1 MINSVTISTAAR
13 LAIEEID
20 MSMTETTKLRPDM
33 SRKEA
38 VRAFHAMREE
48 FIRVEAERA
57 ELQKRIKSV
66 DEVVKIQ
73 TSDGNWNYD
82 PYMHGMANGLLVA
95 QAIMHDLHDFTGLS
109 APDKWLDSRENAQTA
124 RAEAGKQTGE

>member
-1 MINSVTISTAAR
+1 MLCAKSLSVLR
-13 LAIEEID
+13 LNA
-20 MSMTETTKLRPDM
+20 LNYRN
-33 SRKEA
+33 A
-38 VRAFHAMREE
+38 
-48 FIRVEAERA
+48 
-57 ELQKRIKSV
+57 LNQY
-66 DEVVKIQ
+66 EVVKIQ

-124 RAEAGKQTGE
+124 PAEAGKQAGE